1 MDKQKIETLLRN
13 GLFLSYHAKDKMRL
27 EKISMEQIKEA
38 LLNGVSKADNSTQN
52 DKSFAWNK
60 AQHFSVYH
68 EGLNLT
74 VVFCESREKG
84 LMLVSAYRGKAH
96 QIETNPYYR
105 KRLYY

>member
-38 LLNGVSKADNSTQN
+38 LLNGVAKADNSTQN

-60 AQHFSVYH
+60 AQHFSLYYSA
-68 EGLNLT
+68 LNLT
-74 VVFCESREKG
+74 AVFCESREKG
-84 LMLVSAYRGKAH
+84 LMLVSANRGKAH
-96 QIETNPYYR
+96 QIHTNAYYNR
-105 KRLYY
+105 KY